1 MFPFALI
8 TLDVSSALVGDLL
21 GPLVLLQVVGGQ
33 AAQTTGQINAGGALA
48 FFGAILGLAQTV
60 GLTAFSVSAAW
71 SGYQLIFST
80 SPRQQDG
87 AKEQLK
93 WSVIGLVL
101 IMAAN
106 QLADLIKQATS
117 ASGAGVQ

>member
-21 GPLVLLQVVGGQ
+21 GSLVLLQVVGGQ

-71 SGYQLIFST
+71 SGYQLMFST

-101 IMAAN
+101 IMGAN

-117 ASGAGVQ
+117 AGGAGV